1 MSQHVNLEMGYGTY
15 LRLCDAVE
23 NAAEHADSFDEIQ
36 SLVHLMDYLEEEY
49 MRDIGKQ
56 NLDYKTWKMHEEL
69 FRNKEIYHHQYFYK
83 VENIFEDNIE
93 RGLLE
98 WNISEQDKFHLIC
111 ELIDVFKKNDSDN
124 VD

>member
-49 MRDIGKQ
+49 MRDRIWIIKLGKC
-56 NLDYKTWKMHEEL
+56 M
-69 FRNKEIYHHQYFYK
+69 RNYLETKRFIII
-83 VENIFEDNIE
+83 NIFIRLKIFLRIISKEDYWSGIYQNRI
-93 RGLLE
+93 
-98 WNISEQDKFHLIC
+98 NFI
-111 ELIDVFKKNDSDN
+111 
-124 VD
+124 